1 MRGMSKISWFCRTA
15 LIILS
20 ATYSGSRIGS
30 TRGHLKKRIFIAI
43 IQIALDSHF
52 LRKSLN
58 FTVIQLK
65 KEINTTSPMNSRIF
79 SMLE

>member
-15 LIILS
+15 LTILS

-43 IQIALDSHF
+43 IKQIALDSHF
-52 LRKSLN
+52 LQKSLN

-65 KEINTTSPMNSRIF
+65 K
-79 SMLE
+79 